1 VKALDGSWVVRRAG
15 GLLPPLVGVRKRIDG
30 TSGETALGRLPGVG
44 FDVVGTE
51 LRYRRP
57 FGAVV
62 DRLEREGDGW
72 LGRMYVRGHEVGR
85 FRLERHSEAIAE
97 TPS

>member
-1 VKALDGSWVVRRAG
+1 MKALDGSWVVRRAG
-15 GLLPPLVGVRKRIDG
+15 GLMPPLVGVRKRIDG

-72 LGRMYVRGHEVGR
+72 LGRTFVRGYEVGR
-85 FRLERHSEAIAE
+85 FRLERHRERIAE
-97 TPS
+97 